1 MCDSITLFRPW
12 RLRVM
17 SKDLHMRALN
27 DSFLNAFLEDGKL
40 FPLLDLVRKD
50 HTLCMELRGEYVE
63 IYYRGGLLY
72 KIDDNEYGNYKI
84 YYNENYKILN
94 KQNKNYKLKEVNSV
108 SDAVK
113 EVPIHKQDM
122 DIYFSQNNKLERE
135 YQQLIERENNY
146 SGDVSHNTD
155 YFILDIE
162 YAFSDKKND
171 SSDEAKDE
179 TKEKTDELNARYDML
194 AVKWISTNS
203 NRKKVFELPI
213 AFIEVKYGDGAV
225 SGNASI
231 SKHIRDYINFRHD
244 SCKMKQLAKDMEAVF
259 GQKHKLHLITS
270 YENKELK
277 ITINPEEVEYIFVF
291 ANHNPDSSKLIAE
304 ITTAIKTWKGKP
316 EAKYLNEIKV
326 AKSSDM
332 GYGLFAFKNGKECL
346 YPTIE
351 EFVKAEGK

>member
-1 MCDSITLFRPW
+1 
-12 RLRVM
+12 M

-27 DSFLNAFLEDGKL
+27 DSFLNAFLEGGKL

-72 KIDDNEYGNYKI
+72 KIEDNENGNYKI
-84 YYNENYKILN
+84 YYNENYKMLSN
-94 KQNKNYKLKEVNSV
+94 QNKKYKLKEIKSV
-108 SDAVK
+108 SDAVT
-113 EVPIHKQDM
+113 EVPTHKQDM

-135 YQQLIERENNY
+135 CQQLIVRENNF
-146 SGDVSHNTD
+146 SGDISHNTD

-162 YAFSDKKND
+162 YAFNDKND
-171 SSDEAKDE
+171 EISDVAIDE
-179 TKEKTDELNARYDML
+179 TDDFNARFDML

-203 NRKKVFELPI
+203 NRKRVFKLPI

-225 SGNASI
+225 SGSASI
-231 SKHIRDYINFRHD
+231 SKHIRDYINFRND
-244 SCKMKQLAKDMEAVF
+244 SCKMKQLAEDMAAVF

-270 YENKELK
+270 YENKELA

-291 ANHNPDSSKLIAE
+291 ANHNPDSSKLVAE
-304 ITTAIKTWKGKP
+304 ITTAIKTWKGKL
-316 EAKYLNEIKV
+316 EEKYLKEIKV

-332 GYGLFAFKNGKECL
+332 GYGLFAYKNGKGYL

-351 EFVKAEGK
+351 EYIKVEGK